1 MAGSLAGPSAVLATV
16 GGSANRHLDEALRE
30 TFFLGRA
37 VFDPGPLFYPVVLV
51 WRLSPVVWLAALPG
65 AWLLWRR
72 PPGAWRRPGWFVVGL
87 LLLWAGLFLVAITPA
102 AKKFDRYILPAV
114 PALLLA
120 AAAIWATWSL
130 RVSARVSARWA
141 RAVVPVVVGAQA
153 LFWLAYAAYPLT
165 AYNPLAGGGWTA
177 ARVLPAGWGEGIS
190 AAGRWLADSQPDAAQ
205 RTAIAGIAPAL
216 APFFPGRALV
226 DGLDDPAAAD
236 FQIATLGG
244 RQLDPDGAAAAA
256 AGLELLR
263 TVRFGGLE
271 QAWVYRRAAPAPL
284 VGPPALAEPAVFGER
299 LALTALAQTAADET
313 VRLAARWQRLV
324 APADA
329 GRYTLRLAVT
339 DDAGNVWSSL
349 EAELVNETAFRPAD
363 WPAGETGTVH
373 YALELPPAM
382 PPGRYNVRMS
392 LVDLATAGQ
401 LPARVGEQPLGVVY
415 PAGAVDVPRPERI
428 VSASRV
434 QIPQANGARWLD
446 GALWLLGNSE
456 LPESALA
463 GSDLP
468 LELFWHAPTEPLPA
482 GLQLAWS
489 LHALDGGA
497 DQPLTTVPLSRWDT
511 GQWRVGETVQE
522 MMRPPLPPA
531 TPRGRYALV
540 VQPLAAD
547 GQPLGEP
554 ATLGELTIDN
564 IDRLY
569 DVPMDV
575 ARPLLDDC
583 FGEVICLRGVLLPTW
598 TAAPGQTVD
607 LVLYWQALHEP
618 DAVYTAFLH
627 VLDETGEIVL
637 SADHWPGGLPSDI
650 WDTGQ
655 VIEDRV
661 PLALPAGLPPGVYR
675 LRLGLYTADD
685 GRRLPL
691 DGRGADDSA
700 ADYLILPWT
709 LTVSRP

>member
-1 MAGSLAGPSAVLATV
+1 M
-16 GGSANRHLDEALRE
+16 
-30 TFFLGRA
+30 
-37 VFDPGPLFYPVVLV
+37 
-51 WRLSPVVWLAALPG
+51 VWLAALPG

-102 AKKFDRYILPAV
+102 AKKFDRYILPVV

-190 AAGRWLADSQPDAAQ
+190 AAGRWLAGSQPDAAQ

-401 LPARVGEQPLGVVY
+401 LPARAGEQPLGVVY

-511 GQWRVGETVQE
+511 GAWRVGETVQE

-583 FGEVICLRGVLLPTW
+583 FGATICLRGVLLPTW

-607 LVLYWQALHEP
+607 LVLYWQALREP

-627 VLDETGEIVL
+627 VLDEDDNIVL
-637 SADHWPGGLPSDI
+637 LADHWPGGLPSDI

-661 PLALPAGLPPGVYR
+661 PLALPADLPPGVYR

-709 LTVSRP
+709 LTVGRP